1 MATTKTRLAALETR
15 SATLPPDGASL
26 LRACERLPENERAA
40 WTRSLTDDELMAM
53 MRQHVAKYG
62 GLDIDR
68 LEENELEELCLIDD
82 DAKYEEWI
90 SQLRLTKPHYFNK
103 GKQ

>member
-1 MATTKTRLAALETR
+1 MNKQTRLSKLEMQV
-15 SATLPPDGASL
+15 ATLPPDGNIL
-26 LRACERLPENERAA
+26 LRTFERLPEHRRAA

-53 MRQHVAKYG
+53 MQQHVAKYG

-68 LEENELEELCLIDD
+68 LEENELEALCLIDD

-90 SQLRLTKPHYFNK
+90 SELCLTRPHYFNR
-103 GKQ
+103 GEQ